1 MDQPLRVSLGAG
13 IIIAVLAPFVVYL
26 LGIGHQNLFFTFFEI
41 FLLVGIW
48 IIISSFYLSEAR
60 AMYLII
66 GILLA
71 LISSAFVVPL
81 TYAAALILIGVIA
94 AVIVGST
101 MRKS

>member
-1 MDQPLRVSLGAG
+1 LGAG
-13 IIIAVLAPFVVYL
+13 VIIAVLAPFVVYF
-26 LGIGHQNLFFTFFEI
+26 LGIGHQNLFLTFFEI

-48 IIISSFYLSEAR
+48 IIVSAFFLRAER

-66 GILLA
+66 GILFA
-71 LISSAFVVPL
+71 LISSAFIIPI
-81 TYAAALILIGVIA
+81 TYAIALILVGIIA

>member
-1 MDQPLRVSLGAG
+1 LRFSLGAG
-13 IIIAVLAPFVVYL
+13 IIIAVLAPFVVFL
-26 LGIGHQNLFFTFFEI
+26 LGIGHQSLFFTFFEI

-48 IIISSFYLSEAR
+48 VIISSFYLSEAR

-71 LISSAFVVPL
+71 FISAAFIIPI
-81 TYAAALILIGVIA
+81 TYAAALILIGIIT

-101 MRKS
+101 MRNS